1 MAGRLLQAYSPEIM
15 DLSLLGIVIA
25 FAAGVISFLSPCV
38 LPLVPGYVSY
48 IAGGSLEDLTE
59 DATASR
65 RMRAIYLALFFVLGF
80 SLVFVALGASAGAI
94 GEFLLINKMLFENI
108 AGAVIIVFGL
118 YLMGL
123 LKIPFMAREMRFVS
137 RAAGGHPASALL
149 LGTAFAFGWTPC
161 IGPVLGAILTMGA
174 NTDEIGAGMTLL
186 AFYSLGL
193 GLPFVLAA
201 AFTGFF
207 LRSMKSMRRVGKY
220 FQIGAGVIMVAMGI
234 ALITGYLTTLAYW
247 LLELVPGLATL
258 DGVLM

>member
-1 MAGRLLQAYSPEIM
+1 M
-15 DLSLLGIVIA
+15 DLSLIGILIA
-25 FAAGVISFLSPCV
+25 FAAGIISFLSPCV

-59 DATASR
+59 NPSASR
-65 RMRAIYLALFFVLGF
+65 RMRAIYLSLFFVLGF
-80 SLVFVALGASAGAI
+80 SLVFIALGASASAV
-94 GEFLLINKMLFENI
+94 GEFLLSNKRLFENI

-123 LKIPFMAREMRFVS
+123 LKIPFMSREMRFVS
-137 RAAGGHPASALL
+137 RAAGGHPASAAL

-161 IGPVLGAILTMGA
+161 IGPVLGGILTMSA
-174 NTDEIGAGMTLL
+174 NTNEVGAGMVLL

-193 GLPFVLAA
+193 GLPFLLAA

-207 LRSMKSMRRVGKY
+207 LNSMKTMRRVSRP
-220 FQIGAGVIMVAMGI
+220 FQIFAGTIMVLMGI
-234 ALITGYLTTLAYW
+234 ALITGYLTSLAYW

-258 DGVLM
+258 EGNLI

>member
-1 MAGRLLQAYSPEIM
+1 M
-15 DLSLLGIVIA
+15 DLSPIGILIA

-59 DATASR
+59 NPSASR
-65 RMRAIYLALFFVLGF
+65 RMRAIYLSLFFVLGF
-80 SLVFVALGASAGAI
+80 SLVFILLGASASAV
-94 GEFLLINKMLFENI
+94 GEFLLSNKRLFENI

-123 LKIPFMAREMRFVS
+123 LKIPFMSREMRFVS
-137 RAAGGHPASALL
+137 RAAGGHPASAAL

-161 IGPVLGAILTMGA
+161 IGPVLGGILTMSA
-174 NTDEIGAGMTLL
+174 NTNEVGAGMVLL

-193 GLPFVLAA
+193 GLPFLLAA

-207 LRSMKSMRRVGKY
+207 LNSMKTMRRVSRP
-220 FQIGAGVIMVAMGI
+220 FQIFAGTIMVLMGI
-234 ALITGYLTTLAYW
+234 ALITGYLTSLAYW

-258 DGVLM
+258 EGNLI

>member
-1 MAGRLLQAYSPEIM
+1 M
-15 DLSLLGIVIA
+15 DFSLIGILIA

-59 DATASR
+59 NPSASR
-65 RMRAIYLALFFVLGF
+65 RMRAIYLSLFFVLGF
-80 SLVFVALGASAGAI
+80 SLVFIALGASASAV
-94 GEFLLINKMLFENI
+94 GEFLLSNKRLFENI

-123 LKIPFMAREMRFVS
+123 LKIPFMSREMRFVS
-137 RAAGGHPASALL
+137 RAAGGHPASAAL

-161 IGPVLGAILTMGA
+161 IGPVLGGILTMSA
-174 NTDEIGAGMTLL
+174 NTNEVGAGMVLL

-193 GLPFVLAA
+193 GLPFLLAA

-207 LRSMKSMRRVGKY
+207 LNSMKTMRRVSRP
-220 FQIGAGVIMVAMGI
+220 FQIFAGTIMVLMGI
-234 ALITGYLTTLAYW
+234 ALITGYLTSLAYW

-258 DGVLM
+258 EGNLI

>member
-1 MAGRLLQAYSPEIM
+1 M
-15 DLSLLGIVIA
+15 DFSLIGILIA

-59 DATASR
+59 NPSASR
-65 RMRAIYLALFFVLGF
+65 RMRAIYLSMFFVLGF
-80 SLVFVALGASAGAI
+80 SLVFIALGASASAV
-94 GEFLLINKMLFENI
+94 GEFLLSNKRLFENI

-123 LKIPFMAREMRFVS
+123 LKIPFMSREMRFVS
-137 RAAGGHPASALL
+137 RAAGGHPASAAL

-161 IGPVLGAILTMGA
+161 IGPVLGGILTMSA
-174 NTDEIGAGMTLL
+174 NTNEVGAGMVLL

-193 GLPFVLAA
+193 GLPFLLAA

-207 LRSMKSMRRVGKY
+207 LNSMKTMRRVSRP
-220 FQIGAGVIMVAMGI
+220 FQIFAGTIMVLMGI
-234 ALITGYLTTLAYW
+234 ALITGYLTSLAYW

-258 DGVLM
+258 EGNLI

>member
-1 MAGRLLQAYSPEIM
+1 M
-15 DLSLLGIVIA
+15 DLSLIGILIA

-59 DATASR
+59 NPSASR
-65 RMRAIYLALFFVLGF
+65 RMRAIYLSLFFVLGF
-80 SLVFVALGASAGAI
+80 SLVFIALGASASAV
-94 GEFLLINKMLFENI
+94 GEFLLSNKRLFENI

-123 LKIPFMAREMRFVS
+123 LKIPFMSREMRFVS
-137 RAAGGHPASALL
+137 RAAGGHPASAAL

-161 IGPVLGAILTMGA
+161 IGPVLGGILTMSA
-174 NTDEIGAGMTLL
+174 NTNEVGAGMVLL

-193 GLPFVLAA
+193 GLPFLLAA

-207 LRSMKSMRRVGKY
+207 LNSMKTMRRVSRP
-220 FQIGAGVIMVAMGI
+220 FQILAGTIMVLMGI
-234 ALITGYLTTLAYW
+234 ALITGYLTSLAYW

-258 DGVLM
+258 EGNLI

>member
-1 MAGRLLQAYSPEIM
+1 M
-15 DLSLLGIVIA
+15 DFSLIGILIA

-59 DATASR
+59 NPSASR
-65 RMRAIYLALFFVLGF
+65 RMRAIYLSMFFVLGF
-80 SLVFVALGASAGAI
+80 SLVFIAVGASASAV
-94 GEFLLINKMLFENI
+94 GEFLLSNKRLFENI

-123 LKIPFMAREMRFVS
+123 LKIPFMSREMRFVS
-137 RAAGGHPASALL
+137 RAAGGHPASAAL

-161 IGPVLGAILTMGA
+161 IGPVLGGILTMSA
-174 NTDEIGAGMTLL
+174 NTNEVGAGMVLL

-193 GLPFVLAA
+193 GLPFLLAA

-207 LRSMKSMRRVGKY
+207 LNSMKTMRRVSRP
-220 FQIGAGVIMVAMGI
+220 FQIFAGTIMVLMGI
-234 ALITGYLTTLAYW
+234 ALITGYLTSLAYW

-258 DGVLM
+258 EGNLI

>member
-1 MAGRLLQAYSPEIM
+1 M
-15 DLSLLGIVIA
+15 DLSPIGILIA
-25 FAAGVISFLSPCV
+25 FAAGIISFLSPCV

-59 DATASR
+59 NPSASR
-65 RMRAIYLALFFVLGF
+65 RMRAIYLSLFFVLGF
-80 SLVFVALGASAGAI
+80 SLVFIVLGASASAV
-94 GEFLLINKMLFENI
+94 GEFLLSNKRLFENI

-123 LKIPFMAREMRFVS
+123 LKIPFMSREMRFVS
-137 RAAGGHPASALL
+137 RAAGGHPASAAL

-161 IGPVLGAILTMGA
+161 IGPVLGGILTMSA
-174 NTDEIGAGMTLL
+174 NTNEVGAGMVLL

-193 GLPFVLAA
+193 GLPFLLAA

-207 LRSMKSMRRVGKY
+207 LNSMKTMRRVSRP
-220 FQIGAGVIMVAMGI
+220 FQIFAGTIMVLMGI
-234 ALITGYLTTLAYW
+234 ALITGYLTSLAYW

-258 DGVLM
+258 EGNLI

>member
-1 MAGRLLQAYSPEIM
+1 M
-15 DLSLLGIVIA
+15 DLSLIGILIA

-59 DATASR
+59 NPSASR
-65 RMRAIYLALFFVLGF
+65 RMRAIYLSLFFVLGF
-80 SLVFVALGASAGAI
+80 SLVFIALGASASAV
-94 GEFLLINKMLFENI
+94 GEFLLSNKRLFENI

-123 LKIPFMAREMRFVS
+123 LKIPFMSREMRFVS
-137 RAAGGHPASALL
+137 RAAGGHPASAAL

-161 IGPVLGAILTMGA
+161 IGPVLGGILTMSA
-174 NTDEIGAGMTLL
+174 NTNEVGAGMVLL

-193 GLPFVLAA
+193 GLPFLLAA

-207 LRSMKSMRRVGKY
+207 LNSMKTMRRVSRP
-220 FQIGAGVIMVAMGI
+220 FQIFAGTIMVLMGI
-234 ALITGYLTTLAYW
+234 ALITGYLTSLAYW

-258 DGVLM
+258 EGNLI

>member
-1 MAGRLLQAYSPEIM
+1 M
-15 DLSLLGIVIA
+15 DLSLIGILIA

-59 DATASR
+59 NPSASR
-65 RMRAIYLALFFVLGF
+65 RMRAIYLSMFFVLGF
-80 SLVFVALGASAGAI
+80 SLVFIALGASASAV
-94 GEFLLINKMLFENI
+94 GEFLLSNKRLFENI

-123 LKIPFMAREMRFVS
+123 LKIPFMSREMRFVS
-137 RAAGGHPASALL
+137 RAAGGHPASAAL

-161 IGPVLGAILTMGA
+161 IGPVLGGILTMSA
-174 NTDEIGAGMTLL
+174 NTNEVGAGMVLL

-193 GLPFVLAA
+193 GLPFLLAA

-207 LRSMKSMRRVGKY
+207 LNSMKTMRRVSRP
-220 FQIGAGVIMVAMGI
+220 FQIFAGTIMVLMGI
-234 ALITGYLTTLAYW
+234 ALITGYLTSLAYW
-247 LLELVPGLATL
+247 LLELVPGLAAL
-258 DGVLM
+258 EGNLI